1 MTPMTLLRFEEFTA
15 HPRRAAALQATL
27 RDVPG
32 GRMFGL
38 WRAQI
43 GPSMNLVTRAS
54 LWSGEPAPAP
64 GAADPDVASLRTRVL
79 TILTRGET
87 PPDPA
92 RGGIVTHRW
101 FILPAGRVAEM
112 VAITTEAW
120 TGFEGDTGSEPLG
133 LWQDRDQR
141 DPAHVLLMTWYPSLA
156 AWEGSRFWNAAAAGP
171 DQARRAQWGALFARR
186 RDMLLDTWVTVHG
199 AEST

>member
-1 MTPMTLLRFEEFTA
+1 MTLLRFEEFTA
-15 HPRRAAALQATL
+15 RPRRAAALQPRL

-54 LWSGEPAPAP
+54 LWDGEPPATP
-64 GAADPDVASLRTRVL
+64 EAGDPDVASVNTRVL

-92 RGGIVTHRW
+92 RPGIVTHRW
-101 FILPAGRVAEM
+101 FILPPDKVA
-112 VAITTEAW
+112 
-120 TGFEGDTGSEPLG
+120 
-133 LWQDRDQR
+133 
-141 DPAHVLLMTWYPSLA
+141 
-156 AWEGSRFWNAAAAGP
+156 
-171 DQARRAQWGALFARR
+171 
-186 RDMLLDTWVTVHG
+186 
-199 AEST
+199 

>member
-1 MTPMTLLRFEEFTA
+1 MPLLRFEEFTA
-15 HPRRAAALQATL
+15 QPRRAAALHAKLGT
-27 RDVPG
+27 VPG

-43 GPSMNLVTRAS
+43 GPSMNRVTRAS
-54 LWSGEPAPAP
+54 LWPGEAPPTPEAE
-64 GAADPDVASLRTRVL
+64 DPDVVHVNTRML
-79 TILTRGET
+79 DILTRGET

-101 FILPAGRVAEM
+101 FILPPQHVAEM

-133 LWQDRDQR
+133 LWQDRAESE
-141 DPAHVLLMTWYPSLA
+141 PAHVLLMTWYPSLA
-156 AWEGSRFWNAAAAGP
+156 HWEQSRFWNSAAAGP
-171 DQARRAQWGALFARR
+171 DQARRAKWGALFARR
-186 RDMLLDTWVTVHG
+186 RAMLLDTWVTVHG
-199 AEST
+199 TEA

>member
-1 MTPMTLLRFEEFTA
+1 MTLLRFEEFNA
-15 HPRRAAALQATL
+15 RPRRAAALQAKL
-27 RDVPG
+27 SAVPG

-43 GPSMNLVTRAS
+43 GPSMNRVTRVS
-54 LWSGEPAPAP
+54 LWPGEPPMAPEIN
-64 GAADPDVASLRTRVL
+64 DPDVASLTTRVL

-87 PPDPA
+87 PLDPA

-101 FILPAGRVAEM
+101 FILPPQHVAEM

-120 TGFEGDTGSEPLG
+120 VGFEGDTGSEPLG
-133 LWQDRDQR
+133 LWQDRAEA

-156 AWEGSRFWNAAAAGP
+156 HWEQSRFWNSAAAGP
-171 DQARRAQWGALFARR
+171 DQAQRAKWGALFARR
-186 RDMLLDTWVTVHG
+186 RDMLLDTWVAVHG
-199 AEST
+199 TEST